1 MQIFNVGVLE
11 LLFILI
17 IAFIV
22 LGPKRT
28 ITTARDVGNWV
39 RNLARSPI
47 WRDIVSTSSE
57 IRDLPRK
64 MMDDAELQKLIT
76 ELDLSAQEVKDIL
89 VQTQIET
96 DEELSKLEE
105 EINQELQSMPSPA
118 ENDDDEDHVN

>member
-28 ITTARDVGNWV
+28 ITTARDVGRWI

-96 DEELSKLEE
+96 DQELTKLED
-105 EINQELQSMPSPA
+105 EINQELQSSPPHP
-118 ENDDDEDHVN
+118 DDSFVDPE

>member
-1 MQIFNVGVLE
+1 MQVFNVGVLE

-28 ITTARDVGNWV
+28 ITTARDAGRWI

-47 WRDIVSTSSE
+47 WREIVSTSSE

-64 MMDDAELQKLIT
+64 MMDDAELQKLVN
-76 ELDLSAQEVKDIL
+76 ELDLSAQEVKEIL
-89 VQTQIET
+89 VQTQVET
-96 DEELSKLEE
+96 DAELAKLEK
-105 EINQELQSMPSPA
+105 EINHELQSEPNQIDPP
-118 ENDDDEDHVN
+118 DVDQ

>member
-105 EINQELQSMPSPA
+105 EINQELQSEPSQS
-118 ENDDDEDHVN
+118 DHRAIDSE

>member
-28 ITTARDVGNWV
+28 ITTARDVGRWI

-96 DEELSKLEE
+96 DQELSKLED
-105 EINQELQSMPSPA
+105 EINQELQSSPPQP
-118 ENDDDEDHVN
+118 DDPFVDPE

>member
-1 MQIFNVGVLE
+1 MQVFNVGVLE

-28 ITTARDVGNWV
+28 ITTARDFGRWV
-39 RNLARSPI
+39 RNLAKSPI

-64 MMDDAELQKLIT
+64 MIDDAELQKLIT
-76 ELDLSAQEVKDIL
+76 ELDLSTQEVKEIL
-89 VQTQIET
+89 TQTQMET
-96 DEELSKLEE
+96 NVELAKLEE
-105 EINQELQSMPSPA
+105 EINQELQETPSVG
-118 ENDDDEDHVN
+118 EVDDPSIDSE

>member
-28 ITTARDVGNWV
+28 ITAARDVGRWI

-47 WRDIVSTSSE
+47 WREIVSTSSE

-76 ELDLSAQEVKDIL
+76 ELDLSTQEVREIL
-89 VQTQIET
+89 SQTQMET
-96 DEELSKLEE
+96 DQELAKLED
-105 EINQELQSMPSPA
+105 EINQELQSTSPPH
-118 ENDDDEDHVN
+118 DDPFDDLE